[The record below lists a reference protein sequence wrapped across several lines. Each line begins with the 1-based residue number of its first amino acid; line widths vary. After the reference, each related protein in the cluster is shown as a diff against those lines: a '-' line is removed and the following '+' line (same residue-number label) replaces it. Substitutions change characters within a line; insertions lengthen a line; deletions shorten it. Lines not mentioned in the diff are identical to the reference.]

1 MPQYRYPVQKAV
13 SRPET
18 GPELERA
25 ARVPRPVASQARAR
39 PGEAS
44 ASCGS
49 APTPPRA
56 PAGHAAVHQSTAPY
70 VLGLMCSQS

>member
-25 ARVPRPVASQARAR
+25 ACVPRPVASPSRAR

-44 ASCGS
+44 ASCGL
-49 APTPPRA
+49 PRA
-56 PAGHAAVHQSTAPY
+56 RRPA
-70 VLGLMCSQS
+70 SQPSIKALRRTSLD